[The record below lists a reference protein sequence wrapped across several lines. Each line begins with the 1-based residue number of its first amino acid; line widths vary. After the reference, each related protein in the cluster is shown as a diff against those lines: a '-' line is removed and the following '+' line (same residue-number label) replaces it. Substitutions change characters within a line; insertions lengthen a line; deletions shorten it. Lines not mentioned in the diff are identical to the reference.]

1 MATASARLEVNDE
14 GAVQT
19 ITVAG
24 EKFEQLSQSTDKAAD
39 ALSNF
44 EEVNRILENTT
55 NDLQGAIAQA
65 NSDIGDIDK
74 RLGGISAV
82 ANNTEAS
89 FAQLAAEL
97 PIRGE
102 KDEFIDAL
110 NEINDDL
117 RGGALSVDQLSNAL
131 VGLDQQFEDSSQK
144 ADRLQNAESRLE
156 EGTELTRQQ
165 VKELTNQ
172 LGLFD
177 DTVKSIGPRL
187 DELDDLSRES
197 GKSFRELAS
206 AIDFTN
212 VGNIFDQ
219 IDRLEQSLQQLD
231 EEQEQ
236 AEQSAEEHTNAQQRQ
251 EAQAKQT
258 ANAQE
263 RYTNSLRENRS
274 IQNQT
279 NEILFSTGDA
289 IQDLRFGVRG
299 AGNNIAFMAENFLQ
313 ASQQAGSFT
322 SVLKGVI
329 SGLTGPVG
337 IIVGIQTLIALGPQ
351 IASWFSSRNEE
362 ASELEESLKGAADSM
377 LQFEEEIAGFT
388 VENLEQA
395 EQARDNLQER
405 VELQK
410 QQRDNLKRIL
420 EFRTNEAVSAE
431 SMQGITA
438 QELAILE
445 QRLGVLGDSAE
456 EVREA
461 LQAKKD
467 DITATETAIKR
478 AKDMVDSREAQKAL
492 EETLRDLGL
501 DRAENTEEEADQVE
515 RVETGLVEVEE
526 KLLEFESRTFDTG
539 LVTDALLGSAED
551 PSDIE
556 QLMEEGFISTFEQ
569 ADAAISTLQSQLQG
583 TDLENQER
591 IDNIQALIQELQRL
605 KDEARDT
612 GKEVDSFSDGLDNL
626 DRQQAISQA
635 ITDNFVALGQAIGQG
650 ENAVK
655 AFGQAALGVLQ
666 QVGTAMG
673 KQLIAQGS
681 ALIASSLIPGQQGNA
696 AAGAKLV
703 AAGGA
708 LVATS
713 SALGSIIGGGQ
724 GSGRGS
730 VDRRNQRRDVEGGGS
745 VDIEGRRRGGRVGAG
760 GLYETHGL
768 GNREFFVP
776 NMNGAIMTQG
786 QMRSSS
792 SRPKRTVEV
801 VTENRLQGDINGP
814 DLFELETRLSEVA
827 NFKTEFGEG

>member
-39 ALSNF
+39 ALSNY
-44 EEVNRILENTT
+44 ERVAEILRNT
-55 NDLQGAIAQA
+55 NKDLKGAIAAA
-65 NSDIGDIDK
+65 NSDIEDLDK
-74 RLGGISAV
+74 RLGGINSV
-82 ANNTEAS
+82 VQSTEAT

-97 PIRGE
+97 PIRAE
-102 KDEFIDAL
+102 KEEFIDAL

-144 ADRLQNAESRLE
+144 ADRLQEAESRLE
-156 EGTELTRQQ
+156 EGTEVTRQEI
-165 VKELTNQ
+165 KNLTDA
-172 LGLFD
+172 LGLFE
-177 DTVKSIGPRL
+177 DTGRTIDPKL
-187 DELDDLSRES
+187 QKLDDLARES
-197 GKSFRELAS
+197 AKSFQELAS
-206 AIDFTN
+206 AIDFTD

-219 IDRLEQSLQQLD
+219 IDRLEQSLQDLD

-236 AEQSAEEHTNAQQRQ
+236 AEQSAEQHTNAQQRQ

-263 RYTNSLRENRS
+263 RYTNALRENRG

-289 IQDLRFGVRG
+289 IQDLQFGIRG

-313 ASQQAGSFT
+313 ASQQAGSFS
-322 SVLKGVI
+322 SVLKGVV

-337 IIVGIQTLIALGPQ
+337 IIVGIQTLLALGPQ

-388 VENLEQA
+388 VQNLEQA
-395 EQARDNLQER
+395 EEARDRLQER
-405 VELQK
+405 VDLQK
-410 QQRDNLKRIL
+410 QQRENLKRIL

-456 EVREA
+456 EVRKA
-461 LQAKKD
+461 IQAKKD
-467 DITATETAIKR
+467 EIAATKTAVKR

-492 EETLRDLGL
+492 EETLKDLGL

-515 RVETGLVEVEE
+515 RIETGLVEVEE
-526 KLLEFESRTFDTG
+526 KLLDFESRTFDTG
-539 LVTDALLGSAED
+539 LVTDALLGDAED
-551 PSDIE
+551 PSNVE

-591 IDNIQALIQELQRL
+591 IDNIRALIKELQRL
-605 KDEARDT
+605 KDETKDT
-612 GKEVDSFSDGLDNL
+612 GNEIDSFSDGLDNL
-626 DRQQAISQA
+626 DKQQAISQA
-635 ITDNFVALGQAIGQG
+635 ITDNFVALGKAIGQG

-708 LVATS
+708 LVAAS
-713 SALGSIIGGGQ
+713 SALGSIIGGSGGQ
-724 GSGRGS
+724 GTGS
-730 VDRRNQRRDVEGGGS
+730 NNRSNDPREVEGGGS
-745 VDIEGRRRGGRVGAG
+745 VDIEGRRRGGPVGAG

-792 SRPKRTVEV
+792 SKPKRTVEV
-801 VTENRLQGDINGP
+801 VTENRLQGNINGP